1 MLLVG
6 SRTTFR
12 TQRSHERMQMCRL
25 HMGIINL
32 TFGHGNAIFCIYRPH
47 KESIS
52 KEGNNDNDLSL
63 HLHDQIV
70 GLNTNPFV

>member
-1 MLLVG
+1 
-6 SRTTFR
+6 
-12 TQRSHERMQMCRL
+12 MCRL